1 MVPRTRS
8 ARSESD
14 PESEIKPEQETNPE
28 PVPTEE
34 EKAEKA
40 AFFDEIFAEM
50 QARGIRMPRSTTMVS
65 GPAQTSVTP
74 PINPLSVA
82 RFPNPD
88 TYAGDPDGLDGFL
101 DQMHDFLDANGYDL
115 SSARSV
121 SVASM
126 FFRGAAK
133 EWFAGVRRAVRM
145 QQMPALLSWYDLER
159 VLTEW
164 IRPVDTRM
172 LHYEAFFHIT
182 QGKNQT
188 VKDYIAAYNSAR
200 MRVATPPI
208 CDPVLC
214 YVFLRGLK
222 PHIRPQVVGREPQ
235 TLSDYM
241 RVANS
246 VTDLVASIP
255 GKPVPSLGST
265 HAGSSK
271 PSTSN
276 GSRPICAFCKKVG
289 HTEEQCW
296 KKDPKLRP
304 EPKKKEVRF
313 NPKVKLLTN

>member
-8 ARSESD
+8 AGSESD
-14 PESEIKPEQETNPE
+14 PEPEPEPEPQPEPE

-34 EKAEKA
+34 EKKDKA

-50 QARGIRMPRSTTMVS
+50 QARGIRMPKSTTIVS

-74 PINPLSVA
+74 PVNPLSVA

-115 SSARSV
+115 TSARSV

-133 EWFAGVRRAVRM
+133 EWFAGVRRAIRM
-145 QQMPALLSWYDLER
+145 QQMPALLSWADLEK

-182 QGKNQT
+182 QGKNQS
-188 VKDYIAAYNSAR
+188 VKDYISAYNSAR

-235 TLSDYM
+235 TLADFM

-265 HAGSSK
+265 NAGSSK
-271 PSTSN
+271 PSTSD
-276 GSRPICAFCKKVG
+276 GSKPICAFCKKVG
-289 HTEEQCW
+289 HTEDKCW
-296 KKDPKLRP
+296 NKDSKLKP
-304 EPKKKEVRF
+304 EPKKKDVRF
-313 NPKVKLLTN
+313 SPKVKLLTN